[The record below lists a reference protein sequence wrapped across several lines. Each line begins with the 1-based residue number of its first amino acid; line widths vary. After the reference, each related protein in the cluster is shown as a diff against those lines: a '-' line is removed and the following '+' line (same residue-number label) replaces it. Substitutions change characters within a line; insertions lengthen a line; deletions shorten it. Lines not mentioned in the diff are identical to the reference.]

1 MVGGRRSARRGLK
14 RGGGG
19 GWGFLSDL
27 IDLKTLQ
34 SRGRKREEDLEG
46 WSIVLLGRIK
56 KHTRDRLFVILMK
69 KLADKG
75 IVARGLHL
83 VETLHQDPS
92 LFLYSVAANKTRGF
106 KADLSGRG
114 VSSRADWKEASL
126 QHWKRDF
133 AGNLTG
139 DAFIFSINILRIYIV
154 SFYVIN
160 FMHVLKLY

>member
-1 MVGGRRSARRGLK
+1 MREE
-14 RGGGG
+14 
-19 GWGFLSDL
+19 GWNEEEEEEGEDFSS
-27 IDLKTLQ
+27 TSSTWRHC
-34 SRGRKREEDLEG
+34 SREEGGRKREEDLEG

-160 FMHVLKLY
+160 FMHMLKLY